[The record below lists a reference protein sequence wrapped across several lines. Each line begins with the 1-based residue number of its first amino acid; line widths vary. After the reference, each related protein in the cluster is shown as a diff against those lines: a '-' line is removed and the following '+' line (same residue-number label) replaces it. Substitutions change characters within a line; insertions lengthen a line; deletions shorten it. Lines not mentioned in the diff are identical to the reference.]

1 MKHSA
6 AFLMIFFLSLLGSCK
21 DNQKYTKEQSIIL
34 SQVDSS
40 VTQASGVIKLL
51 KQKADSLKPLNEF
64 ESIKLYNSIYM
75 LEENT
80 TALKSYHDSL
90 LKHSGDAK
98 SLNNLCIEAS
108 TQAEYVNGL
117 VTAGKALYN
126 NKSFSIGQWKDGT
139 PKPIH
144 DSIVTP
150 IKKQ

>member
-6 AFLMIFFLSLLGSCK
+6 AFSMIFFLSFLWSCK
-21 DNQKYTKEQSIIL
+21 DNQKFTPEQTIII

-40 VTQASGVIKLL
+40 VTQASGVINLL
-51 KQKADSLKPLNEF
+51 QQKADSLKPINEF

-75 LEENT
+75 LQENT
-80 TALKSYHDSL
+80 AALKTYHDSL
-90 LKHSGDAK
+90 LKHSGDAI

-108 TQAEYVNGL
+108 TQAAYVNGL
-117 VTAGKALYN
+117 VTAGKALYDN
-126 NKSFSIGQWKDGT
+126 QSFSIGQWKDGT